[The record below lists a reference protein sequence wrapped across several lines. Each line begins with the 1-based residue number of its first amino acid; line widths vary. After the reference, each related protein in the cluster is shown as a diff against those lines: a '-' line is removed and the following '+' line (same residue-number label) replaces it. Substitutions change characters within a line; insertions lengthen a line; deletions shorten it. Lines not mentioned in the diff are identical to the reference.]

1 MLKKLWQTGCVFG
14 VAIAVLTACGSSPQ
28 SAPSYQETKKMVID
42 ILKTDDGKKAVH
54 EILSDEKPI
63 KQKVLDNPAAQEAIV
78 KALTDDKAK
87 ESWSHVLSDPDFQ
100 NKLSKAM
107 QKEQGDLLKKMMNDP
122 AYQQMMMNVL
132 SAPHMQSEYLSLMKT
147 KPYREQMQKVIMQ
160 TVSSPLFASQV
171 QDAIKKVINEEI
183 KKGTDSGGKSSQQP
197 SPQGGGQ

>member
-1 MLKKLWQTGCVFG
+1 
-14 VAIAVLTACGSSPQ
+14 
-28 SAPSYQETKKMVID
+28 
-42 ILKTDDGKKAVH
+42 
-54 EILSDEKPI
+54 
-63 KQKVLDNPAAQEAIV
+63 
-78 KALTDDKAK
+78 
-87 ESWSHVLSDPDFQ
+87 
-100 NKLSKAM
+100 M

-160 TVSSPLFASQV
+160 TVSSPLFSSQV

-183 KKGTDSGGKSSQQP
+183 KKGSDSGGKSSQQP